1 MSIELSTLVDLALSC
16 EKIKN
21 KIFIVNKYE
30 ECEIENV
37 FLEEGDIV
45 IEIK

>member
-1 MSIELSTLVDLALSC
+1 MSIKLSTLVDLALSC
-16 EKIKN
+16 EKIEN
-21 KIFIVNKYE
+21 EVFIVNKYR